1 MPGNVSAVNKRN
13 AESEPSSSE
22 EVMASSSEAEDRA
35 ATSVEGEED
44 RRSVSGS
51 ERYIF
56 IVIDSVEWIQ
66 QCNNDTQRNDDNL
79 VLKNDVKR
87 RLHSSGTGNGIKSKQ
102 NSF

>member
-1 MPGNVSAVNKRN
+1 MNKRN
-13 AESEPSSSE
+13 AESEPE
-22 EVMASSSEAEDRA
+22 QRGGDGQQQRGRRQGGHQRR
-35 ATSVEGEED
+35 GEED

>member
-13 AESEPSSSE
+13 AESEPNSD
-22 EVMASSSEAEDRA
+22 EVMAISSEAEDRA
-35 ATSVEGEED
+35 ATSGEGEED